1 MKCIFKRAVGAR
13 GVWVS
18 GNLEFVLYQAD
29 GNTPICLAL
38 RGCGNGERGIFL
50 IQDALL
56 MPLFWLGPPCREAD
70 SSIGSSQ
77 EDWQQV

>member
-1 MKCIFKRAVGAR
+1 MGFRQPRVCSLPGRRQHSHLFGSQ
-13 GVWVS
+13 GVW
-18 GNLEFVLYQAD
+18 
-29 GNTPICLAL
+29 
-38 RGCGNGERGIFL
+38 ERGIFL

-56 MPLFWLGPPCREAD
+56 MPLFWLGPPCRAAD